1 MDVENLKKTFKNG
14 RMIVFY
20 IRLYYDE
27 EQRGADK
34 MPITLAQGVNLHVV
48 PTEKYKTVRILVRFN
63 TRLNKETITKRTLLS
78 SLLETNSLN
87 YPDQVKLSEKLAE
100 LYGASFG
107 INVNKKG
114 NLHWLN
120 LSMNLVN
127 DKYLDNS
134 HVLAD
139 AADFVKEILF
149 YPNIIDGKFE
159 AETFQREKENLKAYY
174 ESISEDKQV
183 YSSLALQN
191 LYFGRSEDQKVP
203 SFGIIADL
211 EAETAETIAAY
222 HQQMLQEDQVDI
234 FVLGDVDEA
243 QVTAL
248 FSKLP
253 FEDRASGIADIFYT
267 QPSRNVIEERSEQ
280 ETLAQ
285 SKLNL
290 GYHTDVY
297 YGDENYFA
305 LQIFNGVFGGF
316 PHSKLFMNVREKEN
330 LAYYASSSIDTFRGF
345 LSVQTGIDGKNR
357 NQVLRLISIELENIR
372 QGNVTDLEIEQ
383 TKAMLKNQ
391 YLLSLDNAGAVLENE
406 YLNDLIPHLRLK
418 DDEWIRRMETVT
430 LADVQ
435 RVAKL
440 VQLQAIFFLE
450 GEKADA

>member
-1 MDVENLKKTFKNG
+1 
-14 RMIVFY
+14 
-20 IRLYYDE
+20 
-27 EQRGADK
+27 
-34 MPITLAQGVNLHVV
+34 MPIALAQGVNLHVV

-87 YPDQVKLSEKLAE
+87 YPDQVKLSGKLAE

-120 LSMNLVN
+120 VSMNFVN
-127 DKYLDNS
+127 DRYLENT
-134 HVLAD
+134 HVLED
-139 AADFVKEILF
+139 AVDFIKEIIF

-159 AETFQREKENLKAYY
+159 AETFQREKENLLAYY
-174 ESISEDKQV
+174 ESVSEDKQV

-191 LYFGRSEDQKVP
+191 LYFSQSADQRIP
-203 SFGIIADL
+203 SFGTRSDL
-211 EAETAETIAAY
+211 ENETAESLAAY
-222 HQQMLQEDQVDI
+222 HEQMLKEDQVDI
-234 FVLGDVDEA
+234 FVLGDVDETTVA
-243 QVTAL
+243 AL
-248 FSKLP
+248 FKVLP
-253 FEDRASGIADIFYT
+253 FEDRSAGKADVFYT

-280 ETLAQ
+280 EKVAQ

-290 GYHTDVY
+290 GYHTDIF

-357 NQVLRLISIELENIR
+357 NQVLHLIAQELENIR
-372 QGNVTDLEIEQ
+372 QGNVTELEIKQ

-391 YLLSLDNAGAVLENE
+391 YLLSLDNAGAVLETE
-406 YLNDLIPHLRLK
+406 YLDDLIPHLRLE
-418 DDEWIRRMETVT
+418 DDEWIRRMEAVT

-435 RVAKL
+435 RVAKRI
-440 VQLQAIFFLE
+440 QLQAIFFLE
-450 GEKADA
+450 GEKTDA

>member
-1 MDVENLKKTFKNG
+1 
-14 RMIVFY
+14 MIVFHAG
-20 IRLYYDE
+20 LYYDE
-27 EQRGADK
+27 KQRGADK
-34 MPITLAQGVNLHVV
+34 MPIALAQGVNLHVV

-63 TRLNKETITKRTLLS
+63 TRLDKETITKRTLLS
-78 SLLETNSLN
+78 SLMETNSLN
-87 YPDQVKLSEKLAE
+87 YPDQVKLSGKLAE

-120 LSMNLVN
+120 LSLNLVN
-127 DKYLDNS
+127 DKYLENS
-134 HVLAD
+134 HVLVD
-139 AADFVKEILF
+139 AVAFLKEILF
-149 YPNIIDGKFE
+149 YPNIIDGQFE

-191 LYFGRSEDQKVP
+191 LYFSQSEDQKIP
-203 SFGIIADL
+203 SFGTIEDL
-211 EAETAETIAAY
+211 EKETAASIAAY
-222 HQQMLQEDQVDI
+222 HQQMIQEDQVDI

-243 QVTAL
+243 EMKAL

-253 FEDRASGIADIFYT
+253 FYDRAAGIADIFYA

-280 ETLAQ
+280 EQLAQ

-305 LQIFNGVFGGF
+305 LQIFNGVFGGY

-330 LAYYASSSIDTFRGF
+330 LAYYASSSIDTFRGL

-357 NQVLRLISIELENIR
+357 NQVLHLIAAELENIR

-418 DDEWIRRMETVT
+418 DDEWIRRMEAVT

-450 GEKADA
+450 GEKVDE

>member
-1 MDVENLKKTFKNG
+1 
-14 RMIVFY
+14 MIVFQSG
-20 IRLYYDE
+20 LYYDE
-27 EQRGADK
+27 KQRGADK
-34 MPITLAQGVNLHVV
+34 MPITVAQGVNLHVV

-63 TRLNKETITKRTLLS
+63 TRLNRETITKRTLLS
-78 SLLETNSLN
+78 SLMETNSLN

-114 NLHWLN
+114 NLNWLN

-127 DKYLDNS
+127 DKYLENS

-139 AADFVKEILF
+139 AVDFVKEILF
-149 YPNIIDGKFE
+149 YPNIINGQFE

-191 LYFGRSEDQKVP
+191 LYFSQSEDQKIP
-203 SFGIIADL
+203 SFGTIADL
-211 EAETAETIAAY
+211 EKETAESIAAY
-222 HQQMLQEDQVDI
+222 YQQMIREDQVDI
-234 FVLGDVDEA
+234 FVLGDVDETEVA
-243 QVTAL
+243 AL
-248 FSKLP
+248 FHKLP
-253 FEDRASGIADIFYT
+253 FEDRVPGIADVFYA

-330 LAYYASSSIDTFRGF
+330 LAYYASSNIDTFRGF

-357 NQVLRLISIELENIR
+357 NQVLRLISVELDNIR

-391 YLLSLDNAGAVLENE
+391 YLLSLDNIGAVLENN
-406 YLNDLIPHLRLK
+406 YLNELIPHLRLK
-418 DDEWIRRMETVT
+418 DDEWIRRMEAVTV
-430 LADVQ
+430 ADVQ

-450 GEKADA
+450 GEIVDE

>member
-1 MDVENLKKTFKNG
+1 
-14 RMIVFY
+14 
-20 IRLYYDE
+20 
-27 EQRGADK
+27 
-34 MPITLAQGVNLHVV
+34 MPIALAQGVNLHVV

-63 TRLNKETITKRTLLS
+63 TRLNRETITKRTLLS

-127 DKYLDNS
+127 DKYLENS

-149 YPNIIDGKFE
+149 FPNIIDGKFE
-159 AETFQREKENLKAYY
+159 AETFQREKENLNAYY
-174 ESISEDKQV
+174 ESVSEDKQV

-191 LYFGRSEDQKVP
+191 LYFSQSEDQKIP
-203 SFGIIADL
+203 SFGTIVDL
-211 EAETAETIAAY
+211 EKETPESMASY
-222 HQQMLQEDQVDI
+222 HRQMIQEDQVDI

-243 QVTAL
+243 EVTTL
-248 FSKLP
+248 FGALP
-253 FEDRASGIADIFYT
+253 FEDRASGIADIFYA

-330 LAYYASSSIDTFRGF
+330 LAYYASSNIDTFRGM

-357 NQVLRLISIELENIR
+357 NQVLHLISAELENIR
-372 QGNVTDLEIEQ
+372 QGNVTDLEIQQ

-391 YLLSLDNAGAVLENE
+391 YLLSLDNSGAVLENK
-406 YLNDLIPHLRLK
+406 YLDDLIPHLRLK
-418 DDEWIRRMETVT
+418 DDEWIRQMEAVT
-430 LADVQ
+430 LADIQ

-450 GEKADA
+450 GEKVDE

>member
-1 MDVENLKKTFKNG
+1 
-14 RMIVFY
+14 
-20 IRLYYDE
+20 
-27 EQRGADK
+27 
-34 MPITLAQGVNLHVV
+34 MPIALAQGVNLHVV

-63 TRLNKETITKRTLLS
+63 TRLTRETITKRTLLS

-87 YPDQVKLSEKLAE
+87 YPDQVKLSEQLAQ

-127 DKYLDNS
+127 DRYLENS
-134 HVLAD
+134 HVLKD
-139 AADFVKEILF
+139 AVDFVKEILF

-159 AETFQREKENLKAYY
+159 EETFQREKENLNAYY
-174 ESISEDKQV
+174 ESVSEDKQA

-191 LYFGRSEDQKVP
+191 LYFSQSEDQKIP
-203 SFGIIADL
+203 SFGTIEDL
-211 EAETAETIAAY
+211 EKETPESIAAY
-222 HQQMLQEDQVDI
+222 YQQMIQKDQVDI
-234 FVLGDVDEA
+234 FVLGDVEESVVA
-243 QVTAL
+243 GL
-248 FSKLP
+248 FRALP
-253 FEDRASGIADIFYT
+253 FTDRAAGVADIFYA
-267 QPSRNVIEERSEQ
+267 QSSRNVIEERSEQ
-280 ETLAQ
+280 EPLAQ

-305 LQIFNGVFGGF
+305 MQIFNGVFGGF

-330 LAYYASSSIDTFRGF
+330 LAYYASSSIDTFRG
-345 LSVQTGIDGKNR
+345 LLTVQTGIDGKNR
-357 NQVLRLISIELENIR
+357 NQVLHLIAAELENIR
-372 QGNVTDLEIEQ
+372 QGNVTDLEIQQ

-391 YLLSLDNAGAVLENE
+391 YLLSLDNASAVLENK
-406 YLNDLIPHLRLK
+406 YLDDLIPHLRLK
-418 DDEWIRRMETVT
+418 DDEWLRRMEAVT

-440 VQLQAIFFLE
+440 VQLKAIFFLE
-450 GEKADA
+450 GEKIDE

>member
-1 MDVENLKKTFKNG
+1 
-14 RMIVFY
+14 
-20 IRLYYDE
+20 
-27 EQRGADK
+27 
-34 MPITLAQGVNLHVV
+34 MPIALAQGVNLHVV

-87 YPDQVKLSEKLAE
+87 YPSQVKLSEKLAE

-120 LSMNLVN
+120 VSMNLVN
-127 DKYLDNS
+127 DQYLES
-134 HVLAD
+134 GQVLAG
-139 AADFVKEILF
+139 AVDFIKEILF

-159 AETFQREKENLKAYY
+159 AETFQREKENLRAYY

-191 LYFGRSEDQKVP
+191 LYFSRSEDQKIP
-203 SFGIIADL
+203 SFGTIEDL
-211 EAETAETIAAY
+211 EKETTESIANY
-222 HQQMLQEDQVDI
+222 YKQMIQEDQVDI
-234 FVLGDVDEA
+234 FVLGDVDETTVA
-243 QVTAL
+243 TL
-248 FSKLP
+248 FKALP
-253 FEDRASGIADIFYT
+253 FEDRGAGVADIFYA
-267 QPSRNVIEERSEQ
+267 QSSRNVIEERSQQ
-280 ETLAQ
+280 EPLAQ

-330 LAYYASSSIDTFRGF
+330 LAYYASSSVDTFRGF

-357 NQVLRLISIELENIR
+357 NQVLHLIATELENIR
-372 QGNVTDLEIEQ
+372 QGNVTDLEIHQ

-391 YLLSLDNAGAVLENE
+391 YLLSLDNAGAVLENK
-406 YLNDLIPHLRLK
+406 YLTDLIPHLLLE
-418 DDEWIRRMETVT
+418 DEEWIRRMEAVT
-430 LADVQ
+430 LADIQ
-435 RVAKL
+435 RVAKRI
-440 VQLQAIFFLE
+440 QLQAIFFLE
-450 GEKADA
+450 GEMSNA

>member
-1 MDVENLKKTFKNG
+1 
-14 RMIVFY
+14 MIVFQVGF
-20 IRLYYDE
+20 YYDE
-27 EQRGADK
+27 KQRGAGK
-34 MPITLAQGVNLHVV
+34 MPIVLAQGVNLHVV

-63 TRLNKETITKRTLLS
+63 THLNRENSTKRTLLS
-78 SLLETNSLN
+78 SLLETNSLH
-87 YPDQVKLSEKLAE
+87 YSDQVKVSEKLAE

-107 INVNKKG
+107 VNVNKKG

-127 DKYLDNS
+127 DKYLRNS

-139 AADFVKEILF
+139 AIDFVKEILF
-149 YPNIIDGKFE
+149 SPNIIDGQFE
-159 AETFQREKENLKAYY
+159 SETFQREKENLNAYY
-174 ESISEDKQV
+174 ESVSEDKQV

-191 LYFGRSEDQKVP
+191 LYFSQSEDQKIP
-203 SFGIIADL
+203 SFGTIADL
-211 EAETAETIAAY
+211 KKETAESIALY
-222 HQQMLQEDQVDI
+222 YQQMIREDQVDI

-243 QVTAL
+243 AVTAL

-253 FEDRASGIADIFYT
+253 FEDRAAGIADIFYT

-280 ETLAQ
+280 ERLAQ

-297 YGDENYFA
+297 YGDENYFS

-330 LAYYASSSIDTFRGF
+330 LAYYASSSIDTFRGL

-357 NQVLRLISIELENIR
+357 NQVLHLISAELENIR
-372 QGNVTDLEIEQ
+372 QGNVTDLEIQQ

-391 YLLSLDNAGAVLENE
+391 YLLSLDNAAAVLEMD
-406 YLNDLIPHLRLK
+406 YLNDLIPHLYLT
-418 DDEWIRRMETVT
+418 DDEWIRRMEAVT
-430 LADVQ
+430 LADIQ

-440 VQLQAIFFLE
+440 VQLQAVFFLE
-450 GEKADA
+450 GETIDE

>member
-1 MDVENLKKTFKNG
+1 
-14 RMIVFY
+14 
-20 IRLYYDE
+20 
-27 EQRGADK
+27 
-34 MPITLAQGVNLHVV
+34 MPIALAQGVNLHVV

-63 TRLNKETITKRTLLS
+63 TRLNKEIITKRTLLS

-87 YPDQVKLSEKLAE
+87 YPDQVKLSGKLAE

-120 LSMNLVN
+120 VSMNFVN
-127 DKYLDNS
+127 DRYLENT
-134 HVLAD
+134 HVLED
-139 AADFVKEILF
+139 AVDFIKEIIF
-149 YPNIIDGKFE
+149 YPNIIEGKFE
-159 AETFQREKENLKAYY
+159 AETFQREKENLLAYY
-174 ESISEDKQV
+174 ESVSEDKQV

-191 LYFGRSEDQKVP
+191 LYFSQSADQRIP
-203 SFGIIADL
+203 SFGTRSDL
-211 EAETAETIAAY
+211 ENETAESLAAY
-222 HQQMLQEDQVDI
+222 HEQMLKEDQVDI
-234 FVLGDVDEA
+234 FVLGDVDETTVA
-243 QVTAL
+243 TL
-248 FSKLP
+248 FKALP
-253 FEDRASGIADIFYT
+253 FEDRSAGKADVFYT

-280 ETLAQ
+280 EKLAQ

-290 GYHTDVY
+290 GYHTDIF

-357 NQVLRLISIELENIR
+357 NQVLHLIAQELENIR
-372 QGNVTDLEIEQ
+372 QGNVTELEIKQ

-391 YLLSLDNAGAVLENE
+391 YLLSLDNAGAVLETE
-406 YLNDLIPHLRLK
+406 YLDDLIPHLRLE
-418 DDEWIRRMETVT
+418 DDEWIRRMEAVT

-435 RVAKL
+435 RVAKRI
-440 VQLQAIFFLE
+440 QLQAIFFLE
-450 GEKADA
+450 GEKTDA

>member
-1 MDVENLKKTFKNG
+1 
-14 RMIVFY
+14 
-20 IRLYYDE
+20 
-27 EQRGADK
+27 
-34 MPITLAQGVNLHVV
+34 MPIALAQGVNLHVV

-63 TRLNKETITKRTLLS
+63 TRLTRETITKRTLLS

-87 YPDQVKLSEKLAE
+87 YPDQVKLSEQLAQ

-127 DKYLDNS
+127 DRYLENS
-134 HVLAD
+134 HVLKD
-139 AADFVKEILF
+139 AVDFVKEILF

-159 AETFQREKENLKAYY
+159 EETFQREKENLNAYY
-174 ESISEDKQV
+174 ESVSEDKQA

-191 LYFGRSEDQKVP
+191 LYFGQSEDQKIP
-203 SFGIIADL
+203 SFGTIEDL
-211 EAETAETIAAY
+211 EKETPESIAAY
-222 HQQMLQEDQVDI
+222 YQQMIQKDQVDI
-234 FVLGDVDEA
+234 FVLGDVEESVVA
-243 QVTAL
+243 GL
-248 FSKLP
+248 FRALP
-253 FEDRASGIADIFYT
+253 FTDRAAGVADIFYA

-280 ETLAQ
+280 EPLAQ

-305 LQIFNGVFGGF
+305 MQIFNGLFGGF

-330 LAYYASSSIDTFRGF
+330 LAYYASSSIDTFRG
-345 LSVQTGIDGKNR
+345 LLTVQTGIDGKNR
-357 NQVLRLISIELENIR
+357 NQVLHLIAVELENIR
-372 QGNVTDLEIEQ
+372 QGNVTDLEIQQ

-391 YLLSLDNAGAVLENE
+391 YLLSLDNASAVLENK
-406 YLNDLIPHLRLK
+406 YLDDLIPHLRLK
-418 DDEWIRRMETVT
+418 DDEWLRRMEAVT

-450 GEKADA
+450 GEKIDE

>member
-1 MDVENLKKTFKNG
+1 
-14 RMIVFY
+14 
-20 IRLYYDE
+20 
-27 EQRGADK
+27 
-34 MPITLAQGVNLHVV
+34 MPIALAQGVNLHVV

-87 YPDQVKLSEKLAE
+87 YPDQVKLSGKLAE

-120 LSMNLVN
+120 VSMNFVN
-127 DKYLDNS
+127 DRYLENT
-134 HVLAD
+134 HVLED
-139 AADFVKEILF
+139 AVDFIKEIIF

-159 AETFQREKENLKAYY
+159 AETFQREKENLLAYY
-174 ESISEDKQV
+174 ESVSEDKQV

-191 LYFGRSEDQKVP
+191 LYFSQSADQRIP
-203 SFGIIADL
+203 SFGTRSDL
-211 EAETAETIAAY
+211 ENETAESLAAY
-222 HQQMLQEDQVDI
+222 HEQMLKEDQVDI
-234 FVLGDVDEA
+234 FVLGDVDETT
-243 QVTAL
+243 VTAL
-248 FSKLP
+248 FKALP
-253 FEDRASGIADIFYT
+253 FEDRSAGKADVFYT

-280 ETLAQ
+280 EKVAQ

-290 GYHTDVY
+290 GYHTDIF

-357 NQVLRLISIELENIR
+357 NQVLHLIAQELENIR
-372 QGNVTDLEIEQ
+372 QGNVTELEIKQ

-391 YLLSLDNAGAVLENE
+391 YLLSLDNAGAVLETE
-406 YLNDLIPHLRLK
+406 YLDDLIPHLRLE
-418 DDEWIRRMETVT
+418 DDEWIRRMEAVT

-435 RVAKL
+435 RVAKRI
-440 VQLQAIFFLE
+440 QLQAIFFLE
-450 GEKADA
+450 GEKTDA

>member
-1 MDVENLKKTFKNG
+1 
-14 RMIVFY
+14 
-20 IRLYYDE
+20 
-27 EQRGADK
+27 
-34 MPITLAQGVNLHVV
+34 MPIALAQGVNLHVV

-63 TRLNKETITKRTLLS
+63 TRLDKETITKRTLLS
-78 SLLETNSLN
+78 SLMETNSLN
-87 YPDQVKLSEKLAE
+87 YPDQVKLSGKLAE

-120 LSMNLVN
+120 LSLNLVN
-127 DKYLDNS
+127 DKYLENS
-134 HVLAD
+134 HVLVD
-139 AADFVKEILF
+139 AVAFLKEILF
-149 YPNIIDGKFE
+149 YPNIIDGQFE

-191 LYFGRSEDQKVP
+191 LYFSQSEDQKIP
-203 SFGIIADL
+203 SFGTIEDL
-211 EAETAETIAAY
+211 EKETAASIAAY
-222 HQQMLQEDQVDI
+222 HQQMIQEDQVDI

-243 QVTAL
+243 EMKAL

-253 FEDRASGIADIFYT
+253 FYDRAAGIADIFYA

-280 ETLAQ
+280 EQLAQ

-305 LQIFNGVFGGF
+305 LQIFNGVFGGY

-330 LAYYASSSIDTFRGF
+330 LAYYASSSIDTFRGL

-357 NQVLRLISIELENIR
+357 NQVLHLIAAELENIR

-418 DDEWIRRMETVT
+418 DDEWIRRMEAVT

-450 GEKADA
+450 GEKVDE

>member
-1 MDVENLKKTFKNG
+1 
-14 RMIVFY
+14 
-20 IRLYYDE
+20 
-27 EQRGADK
+27 
-34 MPITLAQGVNLHVV
+34 MPIALAQGVNLHVV

-87 YPDQVKLSEKLAE
+87 YPDQVKLSGKLAE

-120 LSMNLVN
+120 VSMNFVN
-127 DKYLDNS
+127 DRYLENT
-134 HVLAD
+134 HVLED
-139 AADFVKEILF
+139 AVDFIKEIIF

-159 AETFQREKENLKAYY
+159 AETFQREKENLLAYY
-174 ESISEDKQV
+174 ESVSEDKQV

-191 LYFGRSEDQKVP
+191 LYFSQSADQRIP
-203 SFGIIADL
+203 SFGTRFDL
-211 EAETAETIAAY
+211 ELETAESLAAY
-222 HQQMLQEDQVDI
+222 HEQMLKEDQVDI
-234 FVLGDVDEA
+234 FVLGDVDETTVA
-243 QVTAL
+243 AL
-248 FSKLP
+248 FKTLP
-253 FEDRASGIADIFYT
+253 FEDRSAGKADIFYT

-280 ETLAQ
+280 EKLAQ

-290 GYHTDVY
+290 GYHTDIF

-357 NQVLRLISIELENIR
+357 NQVLHLIAQELENIR
-372 QGNVTDLEIEQ
+372 QGNVTELEIKQ

-391 YLLSLDNAGAVLENE
+391 YLLSLDNAGAVLETE
-406 YLNDLIPHLRLK
+406 YLDDLIPHLRLE
-418 DDEWIRRMETVT
+418 DDEWIRRMEAVT

-435 RVAKL
+435 RVAKRI
-440 VQLQAIFFLE
+440 QLQAIFFLE
-450 GEKADA
+450 GEKTDA

>member
-1 MDVENLKKTFKNG
+1 
-14 RMIVFY
+14 MIVFQTG
-20 IRLYYDE
+20 LYYDKK
-27 EQRGADK
+27 QRGADK
-34 MPITLAQGVNLHVV
+34 MPIELARGVNLHVV

-63 TRLNKETITKRTLLS
+63 TRLNRETITKRTLLS

-114 NLHWLN
+114 NLHLLN
-120 LSMNLVN
+120 LSLNLVN
-127 DKYLDNS
+127 DKYLES
-134 HVLAD
+134 GHVLAE
-139 AADFVKEILF
+139 AVDFVKEILF
-149 YPNIIDGKFE
+149 FPNIIDGKFE
-159 AETFQREKENLKAYY
+159 EETFQREKENLNAYY

-183 YSSLALQN
+183 YSSLALQS
-191 LYFGRSEDQKVP
+191 LYFGRSEDQRIP
-203 SFGIIADL
+203 SFGTIADL
-211 EAETAETIAAY
+211 EKETTESVASY
-222 HQQMLQEDQVDI
+222 HQQMIREDQIDI

-243 QVTAL
+243 IVTSL

-280 ETLAQ
+280 EKLAQ

-330 LAYYASSSIDTFRGF
+330 LAYYASSSIDTFRGL

-357 NQVLRLISIELENIR
+357 NKVLHLISAQLENIR
-372 QGNVTDLEIEQ
+372 QGKVTDLEIQQ

-418 DDEWIRRMETVT
+418 DDEWIRRMEAVT

-440 VQLQAIFFLE
+440 IQLQAIFFLE
-450 GEKADA
+450 GEKVDE

>member
-1 MDVENLKKTFKNG
+1 
-14 RMIVFY
+14 
-20 IRLYYDE
+20 
-27 EQRGADK
+27 
-34 MPITLAQGVNLHVV
+34 MPIALAQGVNLHVV

-87 YPDQVKLSEKLAE
+87 YPDQVKLSGKLAE

-120 LSMNLVN
+120 VSMNFVN
-127 DKYLDNS
+127 DRYLENT
-134 HVLAD
+134 HVLED
-139 AADFVKEILF
+139 AVDFIKEIIF
-149 YPNIIDGKFE
+149 YPNIIEGKFE
-159 AETFQREKENLKAYY
+159 AETFQREKENLLAYY
-174 ESISEDKQV
+174 ESVSEDKQV

-191 LYFGRSEDQKVP
+191 LYFSQSVDQRIP
-203 SFGIIADL
+203 SFGTRSDL
-211 EAETAETIAAY
+211 ENETAESLAAY
-222 HQQMLQEDQVDI
+222 HEQMLKEDQVDI
-234 FVLGDVDEA
+234 FVLGDVDETTVA
-243 QVTAL
+243 TL
-248 FSKLP
+248 FKALP
-253 FEDRASGIADIFYT
+253 FEDRSAGKADVFYT

-280 ETLAQ
+280 EKLAQ

-290 GYHTDVY
+290 GYHTDIF

-357 NQVLRLISIELENIR
+357 NQVLHLIAKELENIR
-372 QGNVTDLEIEQ
+372 QGNVTELEIKQ

-391 YLLSLDNAGAVLENE
+391 YLLSLDNAGAVLETE
-406 YLNDLIPHLRLK
+406 YLDDLIPHLRLE
-418 DDEWIRRMETVT
+418 DDEWIRRMEAVT

-435 RVAKL
+435 RVAKRI
-440 VQLQAIFFLE
+440 QLQAIFFLE
-450 GEKADA
+450 GEKTDV

>member
-1 MDVENLKKTFKNG
+1 MMKK
-14 RMIVFY
+14 
-20 IRLYYDE
+20 
-27 EQRGADK
+27 QRGADK
-34 MPITLAQGVNLHVV
+34 MPIALAQGVNLHVV

-120 LSMNLVN
+120 VSMNFVN
-127 DKYLDNS
+127 DRYLEDS
-134 HVLAD
+134 HVLED
-139 AADFVKEILF
+139 AIDFIKEILF

-159 AETFQREKENLKAYY
+159 TETFQREKENLAAYY
-174 ESISEDKQV
+174 ESVSEDKQV

-191 LYFGRSEDQKVP
+191 LYFSPSADQRIP
-203 SFGIIADL
+203 SFGNSSDL
-211 EAETAETIAAY
+211 EAETAESIAAY
-222 HQQMLQEDQVDI
+222 HQKMLQEDQVDI

-243 QVTAL
+243 RVTSLVKA
-248 FSKLP
+248 LP
-253 FEDRASGIADIFYT
+253 FEDRSEGKADIFYD

-280 ETLAQ
+280 EKVAQ

-290 GYHTDVY
+290 GYHTDIY

-357 NQVLRLISIELENIR
+357 NQVLHLIAAELENIR
-372 QGNVTDLEIEQ
+372 QGKVTDLEIEQ

-391 YLLSLDNAGAVLENE
+391 YLLSLDNAGAVLETE

-418 DDEWIRRMETVT
+418 DEEWLRRMEAVT

-435 RVAKL
+435 RVAKRI
-440 VQLQAIFFLE
+440 QLQAIFFLE
-450 GEKADA
+450 GEKIDD

>member
-1 MDVENLKKTFKNG
+1 
-14 RMIVFY
+14 MIVFHA
-20 IRLYYDE
+20 RLYYDKTH
-27 EQRGADK
+27 RGADK

-63 TRLNKETITKRTLLS
+63 TRLSRETITKRTLLS
-78 SLLETNSLN
+78 SLLETNSLH
-87 YPDQVKLSEKLAE
+87 YPDQVKLSEQLAE

-127 DKYLDNS
+127 DRYLENS

-139 AADFVKEILF
+139 AVAFVKEILF
-149 YPNIIDGKFE
+149 YPNIIDGTFE
-159 AETFQREKENLKAYY
+159 EETFQREKENLKAYY
-174 ESISEDKQV
+174 ESVSEDKQV
-183 YSSLALQN
+183 YSSLALQS
-191 LYFGRSEDQKVP
+191 LYFSQSEDQSIP
-203 SFGIIADL
+203 SFGTIEDL
-211 EAETAETIAAY
+211 KLETPETMAAY
-222 HQQMLQEDQVDI
+222 YQQMIEKDQVDI
-234 FVLGDVDEA
+234 FVLGDIEESVVAE
-243 QVTAL
+243 L
-248 FSKLP
+248 FRALP
-253 FEDRASGIADIFYT
+253 FTDRAAGVGDIFYA

-280 ETLAQ
+280 ESLAQ

-330 LAYYASSSIDTFRGF
+330 LAYYASSSIDTFRG
-345 LSVQTGIDGKNR
+345 LLTVQTGIDGKNR
-357 NQVLRLISIELENIR
+357 NQVLHLIAAELENIR
-372 QGNVTDLEIEQ
+372 QGNVTDLEIQQ

-391 YLLSLDNAGAVLENE
+391 YLLSLDNASAVLENR
-406 YLNDLIPHLRLK
+406 YLDDLIPHLRLE
-418 DDEWIRRMETVT
+418 DDEWLHRMEAVT

-440 VQLQAIFFLE
+440 IQLQAIFFLE
-450 GEKADA
+450 GEKIDE

>member
-357 NQVLRLISIELENIR
+357 NQVLRLISVELENIR

-418 DDEWIRRMETVT
+418 DDEWIRRMEAVT

>member
-1 MDVENLKKTFKNG
+1 
-14 RMIVFY
+14 
-20 IRLYYDE
+20 
-27 EQRGADK
+27 
-34 MPITLAQGVNLHVV
+34 MPIALAQGVNLHVV

-63 TRLNKETITKRTLLS
+63 TRLTRETITKRTLLS

-87 YPDQVKLSEKLAE
+87 YPDQVKLSEQLAQ

-120 LSMNLVN
+120 LSMNFVN
-127 DKYLDNS
+127 DRYLENS
-134 HVLAD
+134 HVLKD
-139 AADFVKEILF
+139 AVDFVKEILF

-159 AETFQREKENLKAYY
+159 EETFQREKENLNAYY
-174 ESISEDKQV
+174 ESVSEDKQA

-191 LYFGRSEDQKVP
+191 LYFSQSEDQKIP
-203 SFGIIADL
+203 SFGTIEDL
-211 EAETAETIAAY
+211 EKETPESIAAY
-222 HQQMLQEDQVDI
+222 YQQMIQKDQVDI
-234 FVLGDVDEA
+234 FVLGDVEESVVA
-243 QVTAL
+243 GL
-248 FSKLP
+248 FRALP
-253 FEDRASGIADIFYT
+253 FTDRATGVADIFYA

-280 ETLAQ
+280 EPLAQ

-305 LQIFNGVFGGF
+305 MQIFNGVFGGF

-330 LAYYASSSIDTFRGF
+330 LAYYASSSIDTFRG
-345 LSVQTGIDGKNR
+345 LLTVQTGIDGKNR
-357 NQVLRLISIELENIR
+357 NQVLHLIAAELENIR
-372 QGNVTDLEIEQ
+372 QGNVTDLEIQQ

-391 YLLSLDNAGAVLENE
+391 YLLSLDNASAVLENK
-406 YLNDLIPHLRLK
+406 YLDDLIPHLRLK
-418 DDEWIRRMETVT
+418 DDEWLRRMEAVT

-450 GEKADA
+450 GEKIDE

>member
-1 MDVENLKKTFKNG
+1 
-14 RMIVFY
+14 
-20 IRLYYDE
+20 
-27 EQRGADK
+27 
-34 MPITLAQGVNLHVV
+34 MPIALAQGVNLHVV

-63 TRLNKETITKRTLLS
+63 TRLTRETITKRTLLS

-87 YPDQVKLSEKLAE
+87 YPDQVKLSEQLAQ

-127 DKYLDNS
+127 DRYLENS
-134 HVLAD
+134 HVLKD
-139 AADFVKEILF
+139 AVDFVKEILF

-159 AETFQREKENLKAYY
+159 EETFQREKENLNAYY
-174 ESISEDKQV
+174 ESVSEDKQA

-191 LYFGRSEDQKVP
+191 LYFSQSEDQKIP
-203 SFGIIADL
+203 SFGTIEDL
-211 EAETAETIAAY
+211 EKETPESIAAY
-222 HQQMLQEDQVDI
+222 YQQMIQKDQVDI
-234 FVLGDVDEA
+234 FVLGDVEESVVA
-243 QVTAL
+243 GL
-248 FSKLP
+248 FRALP
-253 FEDRASGIADIFYT
+253 FTDRAAGVADIFYA
-267 QPSRNVIEERSEQ
+267 QSSRNVIEERSEQ
-280 ETLAQ
+280 EPLAQ

-305 LQIFNGVFGGF
+305 MQIFNGVFGGF

-330 LAYYASSSIDTFRGF
+330 LAYYASSSIDTFRG
-345 LSVQTGIDGKNR
+345 LLTVQTGIDGKNR
-357 NQVLRLISIELENIR
+357 NQVLHLIAAELENIR
-372 QGNVTDLEIEQ
+372 QGNVTDLEIQQ

-391 YLLSLDNAGAVLENE
+391 YLLSLDNASAVLENK
-406 YLNDLIPHLRLK
+406 YLDDLIPHLRLK
-418 DDEWIRRMETVT
+418 DDEWLRRMEAVT

-450 GEKADA
+450 GEKIDE

>member
-1 MDVENLKKTFKNG
+1 
-14 RMIVFY
+14 
-20 IRLYYDE
+20 
-27 EQRGADK
+27 
-34 MPITLAQGVNLHVV
+34 MPIALAQGVNLHVV
-48 PTEKYKTVRILVRFN
+48 PTKKYKTVRILVRFN

-87 YPDQVKLSEKLAE
+87 YPDQVKLSGKLAE

-120 LSMNLVN
+120 VSMNFVN
-127 DKYLDNS
+127 DRYLENT
-134 HVLAD
+134 HVLED
-139 AADFVKEILF
+139 AVDFIKEIIF

-159 AETFQREKENLKAYY
+159 AETFQREKENLLAYY
-174 ESISEDKQV
+174 ESVSEDKQV

-191 LYFGRSEDQKVP
+191 LYFSQSADQRIP
-203 SFGIIADL
+203 SFGTRSDL
-211 EAETAETIAAY
+211 ENETAESLAAY
-222 HQQMLQEDQVDI
+222 HEQMLKEDQVDI
-234 FVLGDVDEA
+234 FVLGDVDETTVA
-243 QVTAL
+243 AL
-248 FSKLP
+248 FKGLP
-253 FEDRASGIADIFYT
+253 FEDRSAGKADVFYT

-280 ETLAQ
+280 EKLAQ

-290 GYHTDVY
+290 GYHTDIF

-357 NQVLRLISIELENIR
+357 NQVLHLIAQELENIR
-372 QGNVTDLEIEQ
+372 QGNVTELEIKQ

-391 YLLSLDNAGAVLENE
+391 YLLSLDNAGAVLETE
-406 YLNDLIPHLRLK
+406 YLDDLIPHLRLE
-418 DDEWIRRMETVT
+418 DDEWIRRMEAVT

-435 RVAKL
+435 RVAKRI
-440 VQLQAIFFLE
+440 QLQAIFFLE
-450 GEKADA
+450 GEKTDA

>member
-1 MDVENLKKTFKNG
+1 
-14 RMIVFY
+14 
-20 IRLYYDE
+20 
-27 EQRGADK
+27 
-34 MPITLAQGVNLHVV
+34 MPIALAQGVNLHVV
-48 PTEKYKTVRILVRFN
+48 PTDKYKTVRILVRFN
-63 TRLNKETITKRTLLS
+63 TRLNRETITKRTLLS

-114 NLHWLN
+114 NLHLLN

-127 DKYLDNS
+127 DKYLENS

-149 YPNIIDGKFE
+149 FPNIIDGKFE
-159 AETFQREKENLKAYY
+159 AETFQREKENLNAYY
-174 ESISEDKQV
+174 ESVSEDKQV

-191 LYFGRSEDQKVP
+191 LYFSQSEDQKIP
-203 SFGIIADL
+203 SFGTIVDL
-211 EAETAETIAAY
+211 EKETPESMASY
-222 HQQMLQEDQVDI
+222 HRQMIQEDQVDI

-243 QVTAL
+243 EVTTL
-248 FSKLP
+248 FGALP
-253 FEDRASGIADIFYT
+253 FEDRASGIADIFYA

-330 LAYYASSSIDTFRGF
+330 LAYYASSNIDTFRGM

-357 NQVLRLISIELENIR
+357 NQVLHLISAELENIR
-372 QGNVTDLEIEQ
+372 QGNVTDLEIQQ

-391 YLLSLDNAGAVLENE
+391 YLLSLDNSGAVLENK
-406 YLNDLIPHLRLK
+406 YLDDLIPHLRLK
-418 DDEWIRRMETVT
+418 DDEWIRQMEAVT
-430 LADVQ
+430 LADIQ

-450 GEKADA
+450 GEKVDE

>member
-1 MDVENLKKTFKNG
+1 
-14 RMIVFY
+14 
-20 IRLYYDE
+20 
-27 EQRGADK
+27 

-63 TRLNKETITKRTLLS
+63 TRLSRETITKRTLLS
-78 SLLETNSLN
+78 SLLETNSLH
-87 YPDQVKLSEKLAE
+87 YPDQVKLSEQLAE

-127 DKYLDNS
+127 DRYLENS

-139 AADFVKEILF
+139 AVAFVKEILF
-149 YPNIIDGKFE
+149 YPNIIDGTFE
-159 AETFQREKENLKAYY
+159 EETFQREKENLKAYY
-174 ESISEDKQV
+174 ESVSEDKQV
-183 YSSLALQN
+183 YSSLALQS
-191 LYFGRSEDQKVP
+191 LYFSQSEDQSIP
-203 SFGIIADL
+203 SFGTIEDL
-211 EAETAETIAAY
+211 KLETPETMAAY
-222 HQQMLQEDQVDI
+222 YQQMIEKDQVDI
-234 FVLGDVDEA
+234 FVLGDIEESVVAE
-243 QVTAL
+243 L
-248 FSKLP
+248 FRALP
-253 FEDRASGIADIFYT
+253 FTDRAAGVGDIFYA

-280 ETLAQ
+280 ESLAQ

-330 LAYYASSSIDTFRGF
+330 LAYYASSSIDTFRG
-345 LSVQTGIDGKNR
+345 LLTVQTGIDGKNR
-357 NQVLRLISIELENIR
+357 NQVLHLIAAELENIR
-372 QGNVTDLEIEQ
+372 QGNVTDLEIQQ

-391 YLLSLDNAGAVLENE
+391 YLLSLDNASAVLENR
-406 YLNDLIPHLRLK
+406 YLDDLIPHLRLE
-418 DDEWIRRMETVT
+418 DDEWLHRMEAVT

-440 VQLQAIFFLE
+440 IQLQAIFFLE
-450 GEKADA
+450 GEKIDE

>member
-1 MDVENLKKTFKNG
+1 
-14 RMIVFY
+14 
-20 IRLYYDE
+20 
-27 EQRGADK
+27 
-34 MPITLAQGVNLHVV
+34 MPIALAQGVNLHVV

-63 TRLNKETITKRTLLS
+63 TRLTRETITKRTFLS

-87 YPDQVKLSEKLAE
+87 YPDQVKLSEQLAQ

-127 DKYLDNS
+127 DRYLENS

-139 AADFVKEILF
+139 AVDFVKEILF

-159 AETFQREKENLKAYY
+159 EETFQREKENLNAYY
-174 ESISEDKQV
+174 ESVSEDKQA

-191 LYFGRSEDQKVP
+191 LYFSQSEDQRIP
-203 SFGIIADL
+203 SFGTIEDL
-211 EAETAETIAAY
+211 KKETPESIAAY
-222 HQQMLQEDQVDI
+222 YQQMIQKDQVDI
-234 FVLGDVDEA
+234 FVLGDVEEPVVA
-243 QVTAL
+243 EL
-248 FSKLP
+248 FRALP
-253 FEDRASGIADIFYT
+253 FTDRAAGVADIFYA

-280 ETLAQ
+280 EPLAQ

-305 LQIFNGVFGGF
+305 MQIFNGVFGGF

-330 LAYYASSSIDTFRGF
+330 LAYYASSSIDTFRG
-345 LSVQTGIDGKNR
+345 LLTVQTGIDGENR
-357 NQVLRLISIELENIR
+357 NQVLHLIAAELENIR
-372 QGNVTDLEIEQ
+372 QGNVTDLEIQQ

-391 YLLSLDNAGAVLENE
+391 YLLSLDNASAVLENR
-406 YLNDLIPHLRLK
+406 YLDDLIPHLRLK
-418 DDEWIRRMETVT
+418 DDEWLRRMEAVT

-450 GEKADA
+450 GEKIDE